1 MLDSEVEGNPVFLLA
16 EVIHEIAI
24 AESRALFS
32 SVPCGG
38 FHPENQ
44 RKDSDVSS
52 SKSLPDVLEEDG
64 KRIDIDIPL
73 FSEEIPDHEAG
84 KFDV

>member
-1 MLDSEVEGNPVFLLA
+1 MLDPEVESNPVFLLA

-24 AESRALFS
+24 TENRALFS
-32 SVPCGG
+32 SAPCGG

-44 RKDSDVSS
+44 REDSDVGS
-52 SKSLPDVLEEDG
+52 SKSLPYVLEEDG
-64 KRIDIDIPL
+64 ERIDIDILL
-73 FSEEIPDHEAG
+73 FSEEIPDYEAG

>member
-1 MLDSEVEGNPVFLLA
+1 MLDPEVEGNPVPLLA
-16 EVIHEIAI
+16 EVVDEIAI

-32 SVPCGG
+32 SAPCGG

-44 RKDSDVSS
+44 REDSDVGS
-52 SKSLPDVLEEDG
+52 SKSLPYVLEEDG
-64 KRIDIDIPL
+64 ERIDIDILL
-73 FSEEIPDHEAG
+73 FSEEIPDDEAG